1 MLVEHRPR
9 QLAVVD
15 RRPRTQTDTTR
26 GRDMSRILLPPSLNV
41 SISRVQNFAHNI
53 SIPMDKDKNKG
64 VGGWVESWW
73 IV

>member
-1 MLVEHRPR
+1 ML
-9 QLAVVD
+9 AGVVAWASSGFTFFSVNNED
-15 RRPRTQTDTTR
+15 
-26 GRDMSRILLPPSLNV
+26 SV
-41 SISRVQNFAHNI
+41 SIMFSIFRVQNFAHNI

>member
-1 MLVEHRPR
+1 MHDKDLEREV
-9 QLAVVD
+9 
-15 RRPRTQTDTTR
+15 
-26 GRDMSRILLPPSLNV
+26 LPLSLNV

-53 SIPMDKDKNKG
+53 SISMDKDKNKG

>member
-1 MLVEHRPR
+1 MPARRVGMHAWTAR
-9 QLAVVD
+9 QAQ
-15 RRPRTQTDTTR
+15 PAS
-26 GRDMSRILLPPSLNV
+26 RDQLLPLSLNI

>member
-1 MLVEHRPR
+1 LV
-9 QLAVVD
+9 
-15 RRPRTQTDTTR
+15 
-26 GRDMSRILLPPSLNV
+26 LPLSLNI

-64 VGGWVESWW
+64 VGGWVERWG

>member
-1 MLVEHRPR
+1 MHDKDLEREV
-9 QLAVVD
+9 
-15 RRPRTQTDTTR
+15 
-26 GRDMSRILLPPSLNV
+26 LPLSLNV